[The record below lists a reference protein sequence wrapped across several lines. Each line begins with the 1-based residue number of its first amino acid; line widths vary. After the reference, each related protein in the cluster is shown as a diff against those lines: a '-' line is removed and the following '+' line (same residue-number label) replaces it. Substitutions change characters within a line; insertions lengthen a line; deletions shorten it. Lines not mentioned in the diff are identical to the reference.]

1 MPREVTVAEL
11 FSDMR
16 ADYDF
21 AKSDVV
27 RRKRTGLPALG
38 AGADFHFRTESQQLQ
53 FMELA
58 RDVDRNDL
66 VVGQALDRL
75 VNNVIQGGFPLD
87 PQTGDDEAD
96 EILQESWEEWSGD
109 KRLCDFTQTSNW
121 HEKRQFALRSM
132 IVDGD
137 IFKIFTDRGSV
148 ETVEAHRSRT
158 PSGTRRNVV
167 FGILKDADNIP
178 RQVWFTKEDIHP
190 LQRVHLVN
198 QTTPYD
204 FYDGNGN
211 PQVLHLLRRRRPS
224 FTRGITT
231 FAPIFTAAGLH
242 DDIQFAELVKQQV
255 QSCIAFLRE
264 RPLANADDLISP
276 GSGTA
281 GEVELRHSEQSVRL
295 LQHIFPGM
303 EITGKP
309 GETLQAFSPNA
320 GGTNFISHSH
330 LILTFIAIN
339 LDLPVH
345 VLLLDPSQTNF
356 SGWRGAI
363 DQARIKWRELQKWLI
378 DSLDTPT
385 YLWKV
390 REWAAERSKRGQR
403 LRAAIQRGA
412 ILTRHVF
419 HPPGF
424 AYIEPLKDTQAD
436 SLEVKSNLNSPRRV
450 LARKQLDWFRVS
462 RETVE
467 DNAYLIRLAKKEA
480 AAINAEF
487 PNDQPVHWQQLIGL
501 ALPQGVSMRI
511 QETTEQE
518 PKSDPAKKSEAA

>member
-1 MPREVTVAEL
+1 MPREISLAGT

-27 RRKRTGLPALG
+27 RRKRTGLAAMG
-38 AGADFHFRTESQQLQ
+38 AGADYHFRTESQVLH

-58 RDVDRNDL
+58 RDVDRNDM
-66 VVGQALDRL
+66 VVGQAVDRL
-75 VNNVIQGGFPLD
+75 VNNVVQGGFPLD

-96 EILQESWEEWSGD
+96 EILQESWDEWTGD
-109 KRLCDFTQTSNW
+109 KRLCDFNQTSNW
-121 HEKRQFALRSM
+121 HEKRQMALRSM
-132 IVDGD
+132 LVDGD
-137 IFKIFTDRGSV
+137 IFKILTNRGSV
-148 ETVEAHRSRT
+148 ESVEGHRART
-158 PSGTRRNVV
+158 PTGTRRNVV
-167 FGILKDADNIP
+167 FGILKDSDNIP

-190 LQRVHLVN
+190 LQRVNLVN
-198 QTTPYD
+198 QIQPYD
-204 FYDGNGN
+204 FYDENGH
-211 PQVLHLLRRRRPS
+211 PQVLHLLRRKRPS
-224 FTRGITT
+224 FTRGITA

-264 RPLANADDLISP
+264 QPLADPTP
-276 GSGTA
+276 GFTPGTA
-281 GEVELRHSEQSVRL
+281 GEVELRQTEHAVRL
-295 LQHIFPGM
+295 LQHLFPGM

-309 GETLQAFSPNA
+309 GEKLQAFSPNA
-320 GGTNFISHSH
+320 GGVNFISHSH

-339 LDLPVH
+339 LDMPVH

-363 DQARIKWRELQKWLI
+363 DQARIKWRELQRWLI
-378 DSLDTPT
+378 DSLDSPT

-390 REWAAERSKRGQR
+390 REWLAENSERGMR
-403 LRAAIQRGA
+403 LRAAVKRGA
-412 ILTRHVF
+412 KLRRFVF

-436 SLEVKSNLNSPRRV
+436 ALEIKSNLSSPRRV
-450 LARKQLDWFRVS
+450 LGRKQLDWFRVS

-467 DNAYLIRLAKKEA
+467 DNAYLIRRAKEEA
-480 AAINAEF
+480 MKINEEF
-487 PNDQPVHWQQLIGL
+487 KDDQPVHWQQLVGM
-501 ALPQGVSMRI
+501 ALPQGITMKI
-511 QETTEQE
+511 QGE
-518 PKSDPAKKSEAA
+518 PDAPEPVPAKKAEAA